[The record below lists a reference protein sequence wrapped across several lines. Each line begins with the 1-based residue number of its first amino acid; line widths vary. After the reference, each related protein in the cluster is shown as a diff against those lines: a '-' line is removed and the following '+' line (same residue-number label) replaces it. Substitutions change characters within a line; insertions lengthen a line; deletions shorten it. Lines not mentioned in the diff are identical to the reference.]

1 MIKYDGRLLPR
12 AKELRKEMTP
22 QERKLWYD
30 FLQKYPVKFYKQKII
45 DGFIVDFF
53 CHSAKLVIEI
63 DGSQHY
69 TEQGMAYD
77 LERSAIIERY
87 GLMVLRFTNTDVNV
101 RFPEVCQKI
110 HVTVEERRKQCEQ

>member
-22 QERKLWYD
+22 QERKIWYD